1 MEYITLTPIN
11 TLKTNE
17 LWIVQPKWYKSKYE
31 LTDNAFVYAK
41 IYTKGFWQQTTL
53 FETTDGVLSITNLLN
68 GSLEIK
74 GADGSILG
82 TIERKL
88 LSGRTKL
95 ILSDGRTFTYSLP
108 SVWKAE
114 YVWADGFEN
123 ELMRLT
129 FGSLSGKVPVS
140 FNKRAAEIPYFS
152 ALVFIAFKL
161 NLDNAEGG

>member
-1 MEYITLTPIN
+1 MEYQNLTPISK
-11 TLKTNE
+11 LKTNE
-17 LWIVQPKWYKSKYE
+17 LWIVQPKWYKAKYE

-41 IYTKGFWQQTTL
+41 IYTEGFWHQTTS
-53 FETTDGVLSITNLLN
+53 FETTEGVLSITNLWN

-74 GADGSILG
+74 KTDGNILG
-82 TIERKL
+82 NIEGKL
-88 LSGRTKL
+88 LSARTKFVL
-95 ILSDGRTFTYSLP
+95 GDGRTFTYSVP

-114 YVWADGFEN
+114 YVWADEFEN

-129 FGSLSGKVPVS
+129 FGSLSGKIPVT

-161 NLDNAEGG
+161 NLDSAANG

>member
-1 MEYITLTPIN
+1 MEYVTLNPLSK
-11 TLKTNE
+11 LKTNE

-41 IYTKGFWQQTTL
+41 IYTEGFWHQTTL
-53 FETTDGVLSITNLLN
+53 FETTDGVISITNLMS
-68 GSLEIK
+68 GSIEIK
-74 GADGSILG
+74 RADGSILG

-88 LSGRTKL
+88 LSGRTKF

-114 YVWADGFEN
+114 YIWADEFEN
-123 ELMRLT
+123 ELMRIT
-129 FGSLSGKVPVS
+129 FGAMSGKIPVT
-140 FNKRAAEIPYFS
+140 FNKRAADIPYFS

-161 NLDNAEGG
+161 NLDSTAHG